1 MDVAD
6 HRHSNEDVLVAVPEI
21 VGILIIGVIVV
32 RRGIEI
38 AVEAAVDEGPIDRVV
53 AIVVVEEEEE
63 AVEAEELAEAADRTL
78 ISFHITGVVGATV
91 LLVLQ
96 TLTMVVVATV
106 EDNLSHRMYDDPNH
120 VPMNATIV
128 NMMVHRIIAPAI
140 GTVTPIATT
149 IENVEIVLAVEEVV
163 VTRAISLETKEEAV
177 ARMEAT
183 ATEAGVMVVGEEEE
197 VVATIA
203 PTLLRGGATIIMGT
217 TNLGSHHQ
225 KGNVVAPGI
234 EIEIASSRRC
244 RTNNTGGK

>member
-63 AVEAEELAEAADRTL
+63 AVGAEEVAEAADRTL

-128 NMMVHRIIAPAI
+128 NMMVHRIIAPAL
-140 GTVTPIATT
+140 GTVPTTATT
-149 IENVEIVLAVEEVV
+149 IETVGIVLAVEEVV
-163 VTRAISLETKEEAV
+163 ATRAISLETKEEEEAV
-177 ARMEAT
+177 ATMEAT
-183 ATEAGVMVVGEEEE
+183 ATEADAMVEGEEEE

-203 PTLLRGGATIIMGT
+203 ATLLRGGATIIMGT

-225 KGNVVAPGI
+225 KGNVVALEI
-234 EIEIASSRRC
+234 EIEIASSRRS
-244 RTNNTGGK
+244 